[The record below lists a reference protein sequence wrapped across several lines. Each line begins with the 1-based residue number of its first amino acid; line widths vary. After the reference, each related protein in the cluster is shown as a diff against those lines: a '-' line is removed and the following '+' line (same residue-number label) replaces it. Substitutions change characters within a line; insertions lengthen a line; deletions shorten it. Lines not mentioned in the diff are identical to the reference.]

1 MDQKTTGELMQVLN
15 HLSDQSE
22 LTDYLNELEESPPES
37 FLEYFHAFANVQSM
51 PKTELLQRCGLNR
64 TTFYHIMNG
73 NRQPGR
79 DHIIALC
86 LAAGLT
92 LPETQRAL
100 ELTEHG
106 ILYSRNRRDAILIF
120 CINRGITNHMDVNEL
135 LDQFGEALL
144 VAERE

>member
-22 LTDYLNELEESPPES
+22 LTDYLDELGEPLADA
-37 FLEYFHAFANVQSM
+37 FLPYYNALPQVQSLS
-51 PKTELLQRCGLNR
+51 KTQLLQMSGLNK

-92 LPETQRAL
+92 ISETQRAL
-100 ELTEHG
+100 ELTKQG
-106 ILYSRNRRDAILIF
+106 ILYSKNRRDAILIF
-120 CINRGITNHMDVNEL
+120 CINRRITNHMDVNEL
-135 LDQFGEALL
+135 LDQFGENLL
-144 VAERE
+144 VEEKG